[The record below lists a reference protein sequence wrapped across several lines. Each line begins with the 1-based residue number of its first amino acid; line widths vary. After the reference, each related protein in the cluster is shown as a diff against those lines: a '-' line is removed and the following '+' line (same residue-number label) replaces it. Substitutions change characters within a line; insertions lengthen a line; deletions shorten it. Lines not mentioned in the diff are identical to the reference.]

1 MRKGYIIFGVLF
13 FFCKQ
18 LLITPYFVLSIKDSK
33 KKFKLSEKPSINLY
47 SLHIL
52 LIFVVTLLYSNWRK
66 KFGGY
71 FFSRF
76 DWFQTKTTVTLVV
89 YTKWKSMKSDF
100 VVIDKQG
107 NDFLATLYI
116 EDYIYYLHIGK

>member
-1 MRKGYIIFGVLF
+1 MNLNYLKYHLFIYLAYTPEFFLICYFIIF
-13 FFCKQ
+13 
-18 LLITPYFVLSIKDSK
+18 
-33 KKFKLSEKPSINLY
+33 KL
-47 SLHIL
+47 
-52 LIFVVTLLYSNWRK
+52 RK
-66 KFGGY
+66 KHFWVL
-71 FFSRF
+71 FSRF